1 MPHGSGRW
9 MPVEIAQHRIALVAR
24 DTDNVAGKTAV
35 DVERLLAG
43 HRVGAQHRVLGARI
57 GRPVG
62 DAVVGV
68 EPAIDRFAV
77 MQRGEPVEIGLHPL
91 RQRIIGR
98 VHIGW
103 LLDSII
109 DVSGIL
115 DRPLEPVV
123 GRPVAPT
130 RWRTMTVGVARTRV
144 TLWVRIRISNTA
156 CPQTRLRDLAAQSAR
171 VLPGNSLPSDQRAQ
185 GMPGARCARSRA
197 WCVGN
202 TRVSHHRHTGI
213 TRHSPRNGLRLTSRS
228 PRRPA
233 IICTHLLPKVRG
245 ADSVDRLLILGGVDG
260 VRIWTGT
267 VWRPP
272 PGKRGAVLHAALVE
286 KPSCCIRRLGG
297 RRSREVQFTRF
308 LRNPSVTTD
317 AMVGHAVELTAGRA
331 AGRDIVVAQDTSELA
346 LGGPRARASGYGPV
360 GKGGALG
367 GLLLHAALALE
378 VGSHALLGLVDA
390 QIWNRDKGK
399 AIARR
404 SVRACRD
411 RKIKGAAED
420 ETELL
425 FAHIDGLAETGR
437 AGGGSA
443 AAPGRQGGEAE
454 LWVGFL

>member
-1 MPHGSGRW
+1 MRFPCPSRGGSGRG
-9 MPVEIAQHRIALVAR
+9 VSRTRRSSRSRSA
-24 DTDNVAGKTAV
+24 TATT
-35 DVERLLAG
+35 
-43 HRVGAQHRVLGARI
+43 
-57 GRPVG
+57 
-62 DAVVGV
+62 
-68 EPAIDRFAV
+68 
-77 MQRGEPVEIGLHPL
+77 
-91 RQRIIGR
+91 
-98 VHIGW
+98 
-103 LLDSII
+103 DSIKQPHC
-109 DVSGIL
+109 S
-115 DRPLEPVV
+115 
-123 GRPVAPT
+123 
-130 RWRTMTVGVARTRV
+130 
-144 TLWVRIRISNTA
+144 
-156 CPQTRLRDLAAQSAR
+156 QTRLRDLAAHTR
-171 VLPGNSLPSDQRAQ
+171 EFLPERPALGTQRAQ

-197 WCVGN
+197 WCVGS
-202 TRVSHHRHTGI
+202 TRVSHHGHTGI

-331 AGRDIVVAQDTSELA
+331 AGRDIVGAQDTSELA